1 MLGLKNHREFLDL
14 LGKERVEQLKP
25 TGNLFAPAVS
35 FQLLT
40 VQKLT
45 NKEEFMKAVPSF
57 KLTQEGSDIIVN
69 TAIEK
74 AKELKQIVS
83 IAVVDAGGHLFAFK
97 RMTNGRTHN
106 TLLALAKAAWRGA
119 YHGRHRQ
126 NQSAG
131 AEIPDHQVLA
141 QTLCGPGW
149 FISIEGG
156 IPITLEG
163 QCIGAVGV
171 SGAPPPWTGRSGR
184 ESMRLQSL
192 ALCIQ
197 PSLKIQ
203 LF

>member
-1 MLGLKNHREFLDL
+1 
-14 LGKERVEQLKP
+14 
-25 TGNLFAPAVS
+25 
-35 FQLLT
+35 
-40 VQKLT
+40 
-45 NKEEFMKAVPSF
+45 MKAVPSF

-69 TAIEK
+69 AAIEK

-106 TLLALAKAAWRGA
+106 TLLALAKGRGA
-119 YHGRHRQ
+119 ALTTAATGKTNRE
-126 NQSAG
+126 G

-141 QTLCGPGW
+141 QTLGVGPGW

-171 SGAPPPWTGRSGR
+171 SGAPSAVDRQIGQAGIDAFSK
-184 ESMRLQSL
+184 
-192 ALCIQ
+192 A
-197 PSLKIQ
+197 
-203 LF
+203 